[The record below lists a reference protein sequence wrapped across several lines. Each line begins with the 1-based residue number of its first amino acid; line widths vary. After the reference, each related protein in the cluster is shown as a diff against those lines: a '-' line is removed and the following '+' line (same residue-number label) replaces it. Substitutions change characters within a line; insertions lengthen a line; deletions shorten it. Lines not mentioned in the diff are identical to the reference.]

1 MPIRVEAINPR
12 DFLSWVKSFSLG
24 SLK

>member
-12 DFLSWVKSFSLG
+12 DFLNWVKSFSLG